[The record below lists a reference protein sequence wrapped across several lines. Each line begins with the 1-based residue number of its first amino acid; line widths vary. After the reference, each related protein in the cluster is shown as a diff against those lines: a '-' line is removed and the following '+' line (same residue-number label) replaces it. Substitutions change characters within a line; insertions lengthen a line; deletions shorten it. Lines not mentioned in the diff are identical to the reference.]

1 VTAAGRKR
9 PVAWI
14 ELEWRVLTQSSEY
27 EAYDILMSLAS
38 QTYQL
43 MFGFFSLVFAFIVM
57 SHMAARKIS
66 GQLVWVVIA
75 LYSVAMLVV
84 ILNFYAINTDLDNLY
99 LYMMAQKQS
108 GAYDLSW
115 FGANPPILP
124 KSLTILQVLLG
135 IGGYFGSVFFFFH
148 SRAKTSST

>member
-1 VTAAGRKR
+1 M
-9 PVAWI
+9 
-14 ELEWRVLTQSSEY
+14 SEY
-27 EAYDILMSLAS
+27 EAYDLLMSLAS

-66 GQLVWVVIA
+66 RQLVSVIIA
-75 LYSVAMLVV
+75 LYSMAMLVIV
-84 ILNFYAINTDLDNLY
+84 LNFYALNTDLDNLY

-115 FGANPPILP
+115 FGANSPILP
-124 KSLTILQVLLG
+124 KSLTMLQVLLG
-135 IGGYFGSVFFFFH
+135 IGGYFGSIFFFFH
-148 SRAKTSST
+148 SRKSKSSS

>member
-1 VTAAGRKR
+1 
-9 PVAWI
+9 
-14 ELEWRVLTQSSEY
+14 
-27 EAYDILMSLAS
+27 
-38 QTYQL
+38 

-66 GQLVWVVIA
+66 RPLISVIIV
-75 LYSVAMLVV
+75 LYSMAVLVIV
-84 ILNFYAINTDLDNLY
+84 LNFYALNTDLDNLY

-124 KSLTILQVLLG
+124 KSLTMLQVLLG
-135 IGGYFGSVFFFFH
+135 IGGYFGSIFFFFN
-148 SRAKTSST
+148 SRKSTSV